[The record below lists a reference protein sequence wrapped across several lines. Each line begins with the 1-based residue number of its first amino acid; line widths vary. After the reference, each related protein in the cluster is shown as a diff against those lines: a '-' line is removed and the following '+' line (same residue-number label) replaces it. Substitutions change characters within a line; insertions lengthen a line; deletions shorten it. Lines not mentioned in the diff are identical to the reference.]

1 MASAATEQFATKHT
15 TVLRIIVANRGE
27 NMLISS
33 SLSEESRSAATSIF
47 SEEKSITFFR
57 GEVIVGR
64 ADRCFLRTFALAKT
78 LA

>member
-47 SEEKSITFFR
+47 SEEKSITAR
-57 GEVIVGR
+57 GELIGESN
-64 ADRCFLRTFALAKT
+64 DLRTFALAKT